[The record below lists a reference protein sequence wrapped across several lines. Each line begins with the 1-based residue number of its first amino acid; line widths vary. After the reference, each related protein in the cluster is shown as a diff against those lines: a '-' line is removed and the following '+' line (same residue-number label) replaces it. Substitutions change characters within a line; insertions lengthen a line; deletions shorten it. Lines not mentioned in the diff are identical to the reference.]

1 MRGFVAGQVNPLPVG
16 PHLPG
21 VLIEDELAQQF
32 CAGMDEVLAP
42 IVLTLDCL
50 PAYLDP
56 LTTPT
61 DLLPWLGEWLGLDLD
76 PNESV
81 ARQRHLLRKTATSL
95 KWRGT
100 LRGLRD
106 TVEFLTGIS
115 PEVDEPGASEWSATP
130 GAALPGRPGGD
141 VVIRLRTDDP
151 DGIDLHGVEEAAS
164 AVLPANLRCVIEL
177 LPSS

>member
-1 MRGFVAGQVNPLPVG
+1 VRGSVAGEVNPLPVG
-16 PHLPG
+16 ARLPG
-21 VLIEDELAQQF
+21 VLVDDDVARHF

-42 IVLTLDCL
+42 IVVALDCF

-56 LTTPT
+56 LTTPA
-61 DLLPWLGEWLGLDLD
+61 DLLPWLADWLGLDLD

-106 TVEFLTGIS
+106 AVEFVTGIS
-115 PEVDEPGASEWSATP
+115 PEIEEPGASEWSATA
-130 GAALPGRPGGD
+130 GAALPGQPGGNIL
-141 VVIRLRTDDP
+141 VRLRTDDP
-151 DGIDLHGVEEAAS
+151 DAIDLHQAEETAA
-164 AVLPANLRCVIEL
+164 AAVPAHLRCLIEVLPPA
-177 LPSS
+177 